1 MDWCGADGSRGC
13 RAGWGRTV
21 VLASYISSTFRSE
34 YSTAKAL
41 GDSSIRIAEGGRV
54 LTEDQRVLLTQD
66 QHAAEVL
73 TEDQR
78 MVGRLGAFLTWV
90 LILVHRVLILVQGML
105 TERQQGC

>member
-1 MDWCGADGSRGC
+1 M
-13 RAGWGRTV
+13 
-21 VLASYISSTFRSE
+21 
-34 YSTAKAL
+34 
-41 GDSSIRIAEGGRV
+41 